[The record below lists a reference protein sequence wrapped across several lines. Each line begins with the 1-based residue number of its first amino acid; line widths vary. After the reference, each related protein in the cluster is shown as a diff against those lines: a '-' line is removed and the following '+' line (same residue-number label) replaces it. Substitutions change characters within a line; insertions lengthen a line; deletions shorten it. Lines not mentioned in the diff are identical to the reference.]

1 MTFREVL
8 GKQLLFTDGGLG
20 TLLQDAG
27 LAPGEAPILW
37 NLSNPDAVRTIHRTY
52 LEAGATIITTNTF
65 SAGAL
70 MLSGEAA
77 EAIEAVVA
85 GVTLAREAIA
95 QNGSIAYVALNIG
108 PLGQMLAPLG
118 EVEFDEAVEAFTQQI
133 KAGAKAGA
141 DLVLIETMYD
151 TYELKAAV
159 LAAQEASD
167 LPILASV
174 ALDERGRMLNGADSA
189 CVCTL
194 LDGLSIDA
202 IGMNCGGGPEEAAP
216 FIKAFRENSS
226 LPLILNP
233 NAGLPITEGAKTS
246 YPVGPEEF
254 AELMKPLVKEYVAV
268 AGGCCGTTP
277 AHIKAL
283 TAKCNTIQPKTP
295 TPRKRTI
302 VSSFAKAVDLAA
314 GEVQIDYR
322 IDPANNPE
330 LSAALSKGEF
340 DFALDEALE
349 ARDDEAQIISVS
361 AQQPGIN
368 EEEALPAMVKEIQSM
383 VNVPLLINTASLPA
397 LARVLRIYN
406 GCALVSLASLPPN
419 QREEARALA
428 RRYGAIV
435 QETP

>member
-1 MTFREVL
+1 MKFREAL
-8 GKQLLFTDGGLG
+8 GKQLLFTDGALG

-37 NLSNPDAVRTIHRTY
+37 NLTNPDAVRSIHRTY

-70 MLSGEAA
+70 MLAGETAK
-77 EAIEAVVA
+77 AIEAVVA
-85 GVTLAREAIA
+85 GVTLVREAIE
-95 QNGSIAYVALNIG
+95 QQGGHGEQGDQSNTAYVALNIG

-118 EVEFDEAVEAFTQQI
+118 EVEFEEAIEAFTKQI
-133 KAGAKAGA
+133 KAGAEAGA
-141 DLVLIETMYD
+141 DLVLIETMFD
-151 TYELKAAV
+151 TNELRAAV
-159 LAAQEASD
+159 LAAQEACE

-189 CVCTL
+189 CVCAL
-194 LDGLSIDA
+194 LNGLGIDA
-202 IGMNCGGGPEEAAP
+202 IGMNCGGGPVEAAP
-216 FIKAFRENSS
+216 FIQTFSEYSS

-233 NAGLPITEGAKTS
+233 NAGLPITEGAKTR

-295 TPRKRTI
+295 TPRKRI
-302 VSSFAKAVDLAA
+302 MVSSFAKAVDLVA

-322 IDPANNPE
+322 IDPVNNPK
-330 LSAALSKGEF
+330 LGAALSKGEF

-419 QREEARALA
+419 QREEARAL
-428 RRYGAIV
+428 
-435 QETP
+435 